1 MIAKLRTCQIS
12 NNSQEKLCG
21 RQKTRG
27 FLHSAL
33 GFTLVELLVAI
44 AIFAVLSVLGWK
56 VFDHIISTK
65 DQNTMHE
72 QRLFAVQQG
81 YQQILRDTVQ
91 IVPLTS
97 NLNGEIRPAL
107 VLQNGRLSFSKTGVT
122 DPLQQGISP
131 DERVEYQYRQD
142 EKKLYRLR
150 YQNLNQTGREQ
161 PDSSVLLENVD
172 QFQIVVLNPDELSEW
187 PKNGV
192 DLEKIIEKQ
201 KLPKGIKINL
211 TIHDVEYE
219 WLFSL
224 LSTDFLNQTK
234 VSA

>member
-1 MIAKLRTCQIS
+1 MK
-12 NNSQEKLCG
+12 
-21 RQKTRG
+21 
-27 FLHSAL
+27 
-33 GFTLVELLVAI
+33 
-44 AIFAVLSVLGWK
+44 
-56 VFDHIISTK
+56 
-65 DQNTMHE
+65 
-72 QRLFAVQQG
+72 
-81 YQQILRDTVQ
+81 
-91 IVPLTS
+91 
-97 NLNGEIRPAL
+97 
-107 VLQNGRLSFSKTGVT
+107 
-122 DPLQQGISP
+122 
-131 DERVEYQYRQD
+131 
-142 EKKLYRLR
+142 KKLYRLR

>member
-21 RQKTRG
+21 RHKTPG
-27 FLHSAL
+27 VLHSAL

-44 AIFAVLSVLGWK
+44 AIFAVLSALGWK

-72 QRLFAVQQG
+72 QRLSAVQQG
-81 YQQILRDTVQ
+81 YQQILRDTIQ

-131 DERVEYQYRQD
+131 NERVEYQYRQD

-201 KLPKGIKINL
+201 KLPKGIKITL
-211 TIHDVEYE
+211 TIYEVEYE

-234 VSA
+234 VNA